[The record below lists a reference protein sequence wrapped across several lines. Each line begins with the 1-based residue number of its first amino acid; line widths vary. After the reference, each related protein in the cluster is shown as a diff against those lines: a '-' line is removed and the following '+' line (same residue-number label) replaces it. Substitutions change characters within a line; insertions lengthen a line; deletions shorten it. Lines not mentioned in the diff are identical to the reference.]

1 MESDKDKCCC
11 CILLGKVMA
20 KRLQL
25 KWLPGTKGVWYVL
38 IFMNRPCFWTP
49 VADQTLIHLFIS
61 TVLARHSVAL
71 IMFRSAFVNV
81 DVCLP

>member
-38 IFMNRPCFWTP
+38 IFMNRPCFTKTP

-61 TVLARHSVAL
+61 TVLGMVWYGVYSFNISVH
-71 IMFRSAFVNV
+71 RT
-81 DVCLP
+81 

>member
-1 MESDKDKCCC
+1 
-11 CILLGKVMA
+11 MA

-38 IFMNRPCFWTP
+38 IFMNRPCFTKIP

-71 IMFRSAFVNV
+71 IMFRSVFVNV